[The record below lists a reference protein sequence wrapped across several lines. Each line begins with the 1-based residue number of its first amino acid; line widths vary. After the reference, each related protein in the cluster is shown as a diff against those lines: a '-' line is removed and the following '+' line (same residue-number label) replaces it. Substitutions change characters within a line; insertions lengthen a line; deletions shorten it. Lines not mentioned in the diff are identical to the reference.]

1 MRIYVSRPLPEAC
14 LARLGELG
22 AVTLDG
28 GRAGPPSAEE
38 LLRELPGHDVAVV
51 QLTDPLGGAV
61 LRAACPRL
69 RLVSQVAVGLDNID
83 LAVCRELGVRVAHT
97 PGVLTDATADLTM
110 ALLLAAARR
119 IPEADRYVR
128 EGHWDV
134 WALDLLCGMEL
145 RGATL
150 GIVGKGRIGTA
161 VARRAEA
168 FGMEVIHHSRSS
180 GRPLAEL
187 LARSDV
193 LSLHAPLTRDTH
205 HLIDRGALFAMKPG
219 SILVNTARGALVE
232 EWALAEAL
240 DDGPLRAAA
249 LDVFEQEPKVHPSLL
264 TRRDVIL
271 APHIGSATERTRGRM
286 AEMAVEAVE
295 DWAAGRRPVHLFEG

>member
-51 QLTDPLGGAV
+51 QLTDPLGEAV

-187 LARSDV
+187 LARSQVRVPRLGLPD
-193 LSLHAPLTRDTH
+193 
-205 HLIDRGALFAMKPG
+205 
-219 SILVNTARGALVE
+219 
-232 EWALAEAL
+232 
-240 DDGPLRAAA
+240 
-249 LDVFEQEPKVHPSLL
+249 
-264 TRRDVIL
+264 
-271 APHIGSATERTRGRM
+271 
-286 AEMAVEAVE
+286 
-295 DWAAGRRPVHLFEG
+295 

>member
-1 MRIYVSRPLPEAC
+1 M
-14 LARLGELG
+14 
-22 AVTLDG
+22 
-28 GRAGPPSAEE
+28 
-38 LLRELPGHDVAVV
+38 
-51 QLTDPLGGAV
+51 LT
-61 LRAACPRL
+61 
-69 RLVSQVAVGLDNID
+69 
-83 LAVCRELGVRVAHT
+83 E
-97 PGVLTDATADLTM
+97 ATADLTL

-128 EGHWDV
+128 EGQWDV
-134 WALDLLCGMEL
+134 WSLDLLCGMEL

-187 LARSDV
+187 LERSDV

-205 HLIDRGALFAMKPG
+205 HLIDRAALFAMKPG

-232 EWALAEAL
+232 EAAMAEAL

-264 TRRDVIL
+264 ARADVIL

-295 DWAAGRRPVHLFEG
+295 DWRAGRRPVHLFEG